1 MTDYPA
7 LFQQGTD
14 TNETLAGI
22 INQLITAAKERAVA
36 SGITYDNATSGL
48 LATEVK
54 SAIDELVTSLALKA
68 PLADPTFTGNPKG
81 PNPTEPTGLANKQWV
96 EGVIPDFSTK
106 VGYPDFSNRESL
118 PATANLV
125 QHITEDC
132 YLLLNVLQGSGV
144 QIDITTSDGTSIFR
158 FIDTF
163 CSTGTNQKHI
173 TPIKAGTYIKI
184 TYRAGSLEMLKVGI
198 HNAS

>member
-14 TNETLAGI
+14 SNETLATI

-54 SAIDELVTSLALKA
+54 AAIDELVTSLSLKA

-81 PNPTEPTGLANKQWV
+81 PNPTESTGLANKQWV
-96 EGVIPDFSTK
+96 ESITINKTGFPNYGAKYAIPNT
-106 VGYPDFSNRESL
+106 V
-118 PATANLV
+118 NLV
-125 QHITEDC
+125 HHADKDGYVFAIAFDNSNLQLAITDEM
-132 YLLLNVLQGSGV
+132 GSEIFNNILIVGTGTIIASTGLV
-144 QIDITTSDGTSIFR
+144 PIKKDTYFKVTSFLGTTSLL
-158 FIDTF
+158 FI
-163 CSTGTNQKHI
+163 
-173 TPIKAGTYIKI
+173 PTY
-184 TYRAGSLEMLKVGI
+184 
-198 HNAS
+198 